1 MKTFISIADIK
12 QELLKVN
19 FPSLDTIVGIA
30 TGGSELATLL
40 AYSLDLPLELI
51 HINYRNEANQPRYD
65 SPMII
70 RNLATKSLKEKNILL
85 VDDVAVSGKTL
96 QVAKQNIVA
105 KQIYTLVVKGKAD
118 YVLFPH
124 VATCI
129 DLPWHV

>member
-12 QELLKVN
+12 QEVLKIN
-19 FPSLDTIVGIA
+19 FPSLDIVVGIA
-30 TGGSELATLL
+30 TGGSVLATLL
-40 AYSLDLPLELI
+40 AYHLDLPLELI
-51 HINYRNEANQPRYD
+51 RINYRNEVNQPRYD
-65 SPMII
+65 YPLII
-70 RNLATKSLKEKNILL
+70 SNLVTTSLKKKNILL

-105 KQIYTLVVKGKAD
+105 KQIYTLVIKGKAD

-129 DLPWHV
+129 DLPWRI

>member
-12 QELLKVN
+12 QEVLKIN
-19 FPSLDTIVGIA
+19 FPSLDIVVGIA
-30 TGGSELATLL
+30 TGGSVLATLL
-40 AYSLDLPLELI
+40 AYHLDLPLELI
-51 HINYRNEANQPRYD
+51 RINYRNEVNQPRYD
-65 SPMII
+65 YPLII
-70 RNLATKSLKEKNILL
+70 SNLVTTSLKKKNILL

-105 KQIYTLVVKGKAD
+105 KQIYTLVIKGKAD